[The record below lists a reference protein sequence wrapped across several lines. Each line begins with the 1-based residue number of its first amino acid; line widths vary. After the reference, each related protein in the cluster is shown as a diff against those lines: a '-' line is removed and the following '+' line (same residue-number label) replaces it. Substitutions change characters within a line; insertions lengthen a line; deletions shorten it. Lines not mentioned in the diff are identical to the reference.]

1 MIRSHSVE
9 GQVSRIDERYL
20 CYYYTFLFL
29 DDERERTS
37 IKYKANLVTA
47 IMIIKKKK
55 RERER
60 YLYKRKTGSHC
71 FLSFS
76 SSFFFLLNEKEKVGN
91 DTLVIPSF
99 FFSK

>member
-1 MIRSHSVE
+1 MK
-9 GQVSRIDERYL
+9 
-20 CYYYTFLFL
+20 
-29 DDERERTS
+29 ERERAS

-55 RERER
+55 RER
-60 YLYKRKTGSHC
+60 YLYKRKTGCHC
-71 FLSFS
+71 FVSFP

-91 DTLVIPSF
+91 NSLIIPSF